1 MSVLFWFLSVLHSD
15 GSWWVRCLTAVPE
28 PEWPSVRL
36 TSARSGMSARAPATW
51 PTACE
56 RQPTYH
62 QVTDCQVTIG
72 SDLITAQAHD
82 TKHTD
87 SDGRISPPLQL
98 QYCRHCL
105 NISLEHFMDVQFAHS
120 DWGTLG
126 RFYWLEVHIWQIW
139 SLLWH
144 HDTFETWLLLVL
156 FAISDVVICTVFSS
170 VWLPCHSFD
179 FLLIFKG
186 KW

>member
-87 SDGRISPPLQL
+87 SDGRISPPPATSVLSPL
-98 QYCRHCL
+98 
-105 NISLEHFMDVQFAHS
+105 SEHQP
-120 DWGTLG
+120 GTLHG
-126 RFYWLEVHIWQIW
+126 CSVCTQWLRNIREVLLTW
-139 SLLWH
+139 SAHLTNLKSSLTSWH
-144 HDTFETWLLLVL
+144 VRDLTPAGVIRNQWCSYLYCIFFCLTALPQFWL
-156 FAISDVVICTVFSS
+156 
-170 VWLPCHSFD
+170 SFN
-179 FLLIFKG
+179 F
-186 KW
+186 